1 MYRLL
6 CEDIFPKALGSARV
20 YTHISTF
27 GSITEDWACCTST
40 NTHVHICC
48 VCTTKI
54 DVHLITYAEFF
65 FVAFP
70 DNCQSIYGLCVG
82 PSPTTFCTHKHPLPL
97 ELVVWRLPQMF
108 RKCSP
113 RNWHCYNVQRDCV
126 HSTQEL
132 NSDGYT
138 QTLKPNCDKGKS
150 VCVCSSV

>member
-65 FVAFP
+65 LLPFLTTANPSMVSVWGPAQPHFVHTSTHFLLNLLFGDCLKCLGSALLG
-70 DNCQSIYGLCVG
+70 IGIAIVVYRERLC
-82 PSPTTFCTHKHPLPL
+82 
-97 ELVVWRLPQMF
+97 
-108 RKCSP
+108 
-113 RNWHCYNVQRDCV
+113 
-126 HSTQEL
+126 TQYKRTEFGWIHT
-132 NSDGYT
+132 NT
-138 QTLKPNCDKGKS
+138 
-150 VCVCSSV
+150 